1 MSEKETHIGMLE
13 KIPIENGMTVEEKA
27 EEICKNR
34 FGITELETYYDDWIE
49 RLQDLNDEEFVI
61 CSDCIYHVIS
71 HKEISDVEIFNAER
85 NLDGTISY
93 VVTYYN
99 GGCGF
104 VEAIETALERLGGEQ

>member
-1 MSEKETHIGMLE
+1 MSEMETHIGMLE

-71 HKEISDVEIFNAER
+71 HKEIFDVEIFNVER

-104 VEAIETALERLGGEQ
+104 VEAIEKALERLGVEQ